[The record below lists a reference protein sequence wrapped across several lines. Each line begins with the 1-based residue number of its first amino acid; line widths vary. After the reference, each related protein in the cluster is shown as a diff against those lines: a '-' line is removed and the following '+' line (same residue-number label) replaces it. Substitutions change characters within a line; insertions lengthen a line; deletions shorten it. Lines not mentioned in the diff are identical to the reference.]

1 MEWIRE
7 GILIAKMHFL
17 CWKKDSRV
25 WLVFIVSAFLVVKT
39 LGGITKFGLQYQM
52 TSTPFLLPV
61 LFADNSIANG
71 LAKIMLYFAF
81 IVLICN
87 APFKD
92 ERICYII
99 ARSGRRAWWL
109 GGILYS
115 VATSFLFLLFL
126 MIVAAGTILPVCTL
140 KPYWGTAVKSLI
152 IASGDIK
159 AQYLESSLPSD
170 VITLLYPPAAQMIT
184 FITVWL
190 NLIFLSLLIYF
201 VNGCNE
207 KIKLGS
213 MVAAAL
219 VLLDPVIRWIAYTPS
234 RFWLYY
240 ISPVSW
246 SSIENWTI
254 VGSRHPLNGQIVVC
268 ASIILNL
275 IMLCLTFI
283 VEKRSIV
290 QNNQ

>member
-1 MEWIRE
+1 
-7 GILIAKMHFL
+7 
-17 CWKKDSRV
+17 
-25 WLVFIVSAFLVVKT
+25 
-39 LGGITKFGLQYQM
+39 
-52 TSTPFLLPV
+52 
-61 LFADNSIANG
+61 
-71 LAKIMLYFAF
+71 
-81 IVLICN
+81 
-87 APFKD
+87 
-92 ERICYII
+92 
-99 ARSGRRAWWL
+99 
-109 GGILYS
+109 
-115 VATSFLFLLFL
+115 
-126 MIVAAGTILPVCTL
+126 MIVAASTILPVCTL

-254 VGSRHPLNGQIVVC
+254 VGSTHPLNGQIVVC